1 MAIEYG
7 AHMAVNHIKRQH
19 EQLAQAVGEP
29 IAILDC
35 YDDGDIVAVTGTYQ
49 GMGHGNALVIE
60 TPHGISEQLTEPGS
74 ELLVGY
80 EDIGGYVESA
90 FELYENEGD
99 VSAGLVAVSLVDKFN
114 EYFPELPQEIT
125 DTIAHDLCGSSDHI
139 DYLVAREASEA
150 MASTV
155 DTIMRRYIQHFR
167 TPQEALS
174 TKAVT
179 AYLAACTDPDDG
191 DAQLRYLLDCRT
203 A

>member
-19 EQLAQAVGEP
+19 EQLAHAVGEP

-49 GMGHGNALVIE
+49 GAGQGNALIIE
-60 TPHGISEQLTEPGS
+60 TSAGTSEQLTEPGS

-80 EDIGGYVESA
+80 ENIGSYVESA
-90 FELYENEGD
+90 FELYENDGD
-99 VSAGLVAVSLVDKFN
+99 VSAGLVAVSLVGKFN
-114 EYFPELPQEIT
+114 DYFPELPQEII
-125 DTIAHDLCGSSDHI
+125 DTIAHDLCGSSEHI
-139 DYLVAREASEA
+139 DYLVAHEAGEA
-150 MASTV
+150 MATTV
-155 DTIMRRYIQHFR
+155 DTIMRGYIKRFR
-167 TPQEALS
+167 TPQEALN

-191 DAQLRYLLDCRT
+191 DAQLRYLVDCRE